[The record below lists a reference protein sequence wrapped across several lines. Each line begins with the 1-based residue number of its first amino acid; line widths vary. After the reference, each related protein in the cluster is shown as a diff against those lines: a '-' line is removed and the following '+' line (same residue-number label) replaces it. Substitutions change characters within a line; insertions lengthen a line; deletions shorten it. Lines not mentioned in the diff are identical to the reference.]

1 MNSSPFKCSLFWVS
15 LVVVAAAAWLWNGN
29 VQRRHELRLA
39 QQQAVAEQSAQNA
52 AGLLFR
58 AFHADHFLTY
68 SAISKTTA
76 RMAGKEM
83 QTVARVVHAPQRLS
97 ILYLEGD
104 YAGLHSG
111 HNEQWAWRQV
121 DASQPMI
128 PYAEMERPTSD
139 VAARRFALLLRNY
152 RVVPTGQSTLD
163 GRKAE
168 IVELRP
174 FEPAPGAQ
182 GPSKKLW
189 IDRET
194 GLTLRQQ
201 AFNYQMQPVME
212 SVVTQVDFSPRIDGS
227 TFVPP
232 RKMQEAARQRPWVA
246 RDAGEDTMRVANMT
260 GVYPPQVAAD
270 ALPPG
275 FEFDSVGTHRCE
287 THGTPSGAACYAA
300 LTRYSDGLNALT
312 VFAMK
317 SGCAAG
323 EAIFKNSPNNS
334 PAANKNA
341 DKNSAQQQNTDSM
354 PACDY
359 GPGTLVMR
367 DAGNGQLIAVADLPA
382 PVLRRVLEAAS
393 VRLYSASKKP

>member
-1 MNSSPFKCSLFWVS
+1 MSSSPFKCSLFWVS

-29 VQRRHELRLA
+29 LQRRHQLQLA

-68 SAISKTTA
+68 SAVSKTTA

-83 QTVARVVHAPQRLS
+83 ETVARIVHAPQRLS
-97 ILYLEGD
+97 ILYLRGD

-111 HNEQWAWRQV
+111 YNEHWAWRQV
-121 DASQPMI
+121 NASQPMI
-128 PYAEMERPTSD
+128 PYAEMEQPTSD

-152 RVVPTGQSTLD
+152 EVVTSGQSTLN
-163 GRKAE
+163 GRRAE
-168 IVELRP
+168 TVELRP
-174 FEPAPGAQ
+174 FQPAPGAQ

-189 IDRET
+189 IDLET

-212 SVVTQVDFSPRIDGS
+212 SVLTDVSFSPRIDGS

-232 RKMQEAARQRPWVA
+232 QKLREAARVHPWVA
-246 RDAGEDTMRVANMT
+246 REAGDDTLRVARLT
-260 GVYPPQVAAD
+260 GVYPPQVPSN
-270 ALPPG
+270 ALPDG
-275 FEFDSVGTHRCE
+275 FEYDSVGTHRCD
-287 THGTPSGAACYAA
+287 THGLPDDSPSNCYAA

-317 SGCAAG
+317 AGCTTDSGQTNQKKSTPAQKDTTPG
-323 EAIFKNSPNNS
+323 EA
-334 PAANKNA
+334 
-341 DKNSAQQQNTDSM
+341 M

-367 DAGNGQLIAVADLPA
+367 DTGNGQLIAVADLPA
-382 PVLRRVLEAAS
+382 PILRRVLEATS
-393 VRLYSASKKP
+393 VRFYVQDKH